1 MPIRVTTHRPDL
13 SIAITVPDRIMPV
26 AETINAVPSVTY
38 PTTAALWI
46 ELHKRAISFSGDNDE
61 KWLGE
66 FQRRVPC
73 GHCAQHWMTYRRD
86 NPIDYS
92 AYFEWTVAAHNSV
105 NEKLGKLIL
114 TNDQARSLYTD
125 QQK

>member
-13 SIAITVPDRIMPV
+13 SIPLSHPDQIAPI
-26 AETINAVPSVTY
+26 AATTKAPPPITY
-38 PTTAALWI
+38 PTTPGLWK
-46 ELHKRAISFSGDNDE
+46 ELHSRALTFNGTNDE
-61 KWLGE
+61 SWLTD
-66 FQRRVPC
+66 FARRVPC
-73 GHCAQHWMTYRRD
+73 GHCQQHWITYRRD
-86 NPIDYS
+86 NPIDYA

-105 NEKLGKLIL
+105 NKKLGKLIL